1 MPNGNDARARQLTG
15 EIHHVEAIAKRIAM
29 SREKPNDDPRQQTD
43 TGSFK
48 QNDKPWKQP
57 AEKEQNPKG
66 VRKSDLEKWQ
76 QSDTH

>member
-1 MPNGNDARARQLTG
+1 VDG
-15 EIHHVEAIAKRIAM
+15 IHNHNAEAIAM
-29 SREKPNDDPRQQTD
+29 SQEKPNDDPRQQTD

-48 QNDKPWKQP
+48 QSDKPWKQP

-66 VRKSDLEKWQ
+66 ARKSDLEKWQ